1 MEREKVMM
9 ELLEMI
15 AIGYHT
21 FLYVPVLLTVAYICT
36 FFYQL
41 MIGDRDWT
49 YEGGK
54 IFLGIIS
61 IVSIAIVTMI
71 AYFIGLEE
79 SHGLAATLAF
89 ATLCLSR
96 LFHGFNCRSKEFI
109 FNIGLFSNMYSIG
122 AFVTGFVLLN
132 SILLLPQLN
141 SLFMVTDITLNQ
153 LGIIYLLGF
162 IPTLIIQMN
171 RWMKTNKE

>member
-1 MEREKVMM
+1 MIM

-49 YEGGK
+49 YEVVGK

-61 IVSIAIVTMI
+61 IVSIAIVKMVVLHLGGTVLMKQSLLFFQTLI
-71 AYFIGLEE
+71 AIEFLLQMTRYSITPNLLK
-79 SHGLAATLAF
+79 SKLR
-89 ATLCLSR
+89 TLC
-96 LFHGFNCRSKEFI
+96 
-109 FNIGLFSNMYSIG
+109 
-122 AFVTGFVLLN
+122 
-132 SILLLPQLN
+132 
-141 SLFMVTDITLNQ
+141 
-153 LGIIYLLGF
+153 F
-162 IPTLIIQMN
+162 IPMLFFLFGTVDFIMTIFFI
-171 RWMKTNKE
+171 K

>member
-49 YEGGK
+49 YEVVGK

-61 IVSIAIVTMI
+61 IVSIAIVKMVVLHLVGPVLIKQSLLFFQTLI
-71 AYFIGLEE
+71 AIEFLLYMSRYSITPNLLK
-79 SHGLAATLAF
+79 SKLR
-89 ATLCLSR
+89 TLC
-96 LFHGFNCRSKEFI
+96 
-109 FNIGLFSNMYSIG
+109 
-122 AFVTGFVLLN
+122 
-132 SILLLPQLN
+132 
-141 SLFMVTDITLNQ
+141 
-153 LGIIYLLGF
+153 F
-162 IPTLIIQMN
+162 IPMLFFFLVQLIS
-171 RWMKTNKE
+171 

>member
-49 YEGGK
+49 YEVVGK

-61 IVSIAIVTMI
+61 IVSIAIVKMVVLHLVGPVLIKQSLLFFQTLI
-71 AYFIGLEE
+71 AIEFLLYMSRYSFT
-79 SHGLAATLAF
+79 ATL
-89 ATLCLSR
+89 L
-96 LFHGFNCRSKEFI
+96 RSK
-109 FNIGLFSNMYSIG
+109 LKALY
-122 AFVTGFVLLN
+122 
-132 SILLLPQLN
+132 
-141 SLFMVTDITLNQ
+141 
-153 LGIIYLLGF
+153 F
-162 IPTLIIQMN
+162 IPTLFSLSVTVDFIMTIFLL
-171 RWMKTNKE
+171 K

>member
-1 MEREKVMM
+1 MIM

-49 YEGGK
+49 YEVVGK

-61 IVSIAIVTMI
+61 IVSIAIVKMVVLHLVGPVLIKQSLLFFQTLI
-71 AYFIGLEE
+71 AIEFLLQMTRYSITPNLLK
-79 SHGLAATLAF
+79 SKLR
-89 ATLCLSR
+89 TLC
-96 LFHGFNCRSKEFI
+96 
-109 FNIGLFSNMYSIG
+109 
-122 AFVTGFVLLN
+122 
-132 SILLLPQLN
+132 
-141 SLFMVTDITLNQ
+141 
-153 LGIIYLLGF
+153 F
-162 IPTLIIQMN
+162 IPMLFFVSVTVDFIMTIF
-171 RWMKTNKE
+171 

>member
-1 MEREKVMM
+1 MM

-49 YEGGK
+49 YEVVGK

-61 IVSIAIVTMI
+61 IVSIAIVKMVVLHLGGAVLMKQSLLFFQTLI
-71 AYFIGLEE
+71 AIEFLLQMTRYSITPNLLK
-79 SHGLAATLAF
+79 SKLR
-89 ATLCLSR
+89 TLC
-96 LFHGFNCRSKEFI
+96 
-109 FNIGLFSNMYSIG
+109 
-122 AFVTGFVLLN
+122 
-132 SILLLPQLN
+132 
-141 SLFMVTDITLNQ
+141 
-153 LGIIYLLGF
+153 F
-162 IPTLIIQMN
+162 IPMLFFVSVTVDFIMTIF
-171 RWMKTNKE
+171 

>member
-49 YEGGK
+49 YEVGK

-61 IVSIAIVTMI
+61 IVSIAIVKMVVLHLVGPVLIKQSLLFFQTLIAIEFLLYMI
-71 AYFIGLEE
+71 RYSITPNLLK
-79 SHGLAATLAF
+79 SKLR
-89 ATLCLSR
+89 TLC
-96 LFHGFNCRSKEFI
+96 
-109 FNIGLFSNMYSIG
+109 
-122 AFVTGFVLLN
+122 
-132 SILLLPQLN
+132 
-141 SLFMVTDITLNQ
+141 
-153 LGIIYLLGF
+153 F
-162 IPTLIIQMN
+162 IPMLFFLFGTVDFIMTIFLL
-171 RWMKTNKE
+171 K

>member
-1 MEREKVMM
+1 MEREKMIM

-49 YEGGK
+49 YEVVGK

-61 IVSIAIVTMI
+61 IVSIAIVKMVVLHLVGPVLIKQSLLFFQTLI
-71 AYFIGLEE
+71 AIEFLLYMSRYSFT
-79 SHGLAATLAF
+79 ATL
-89 ATLCLSR
+89 L
-96 LFHGFNCRSKEFI
+96 RSK
-109 FNIGLFSNMYSIG
+109 LKALY
-122 AFVTGFVLLN
+122 
-132 SILLLPQLN
+132 
-141 SLFMVTDITLNQ
+141 
-153 LGIIYLLGF
+153 F
-162 IPTLIIQMN
+162 IPTLFSLSVTVDFIMTIF
-171 RWMKTNKE
+171 

>member
-1 MEREKVMM
+1 MIM

-49 YEGGK
+49 YEVFGK

-61 IVSIAIVTMI
+61 IVSIAIVKMVVLHLVGPVLIKQSLLFFQTLI
-71 AYFIGLEE
+71 AIEFLLYMSRYSFT
-79 SHGLAATLAF
+79 ATL
-89 ATLCLSR
+89 L
-96 LFHGFNCRSKEFI
+96 RSK
-109 FNIGLFSNMYSIG
+109 LKALY
-122 AFVTGFVLLN
+122 
-132 SILLLPQLN
+132 
-141 SLFMVTDITLNQ
+141 
-153 LGIIYLLGF
+153 F
-162 IPTLIIQMN
+162 IPTLFSLSVTVDFIMTIFLL
-171 RWMKTNKE
+171 K

>member
-1 MEREKVMM
+1 MEREKLMM

-49 YEGGK
+49 YEVVGK

-61 IVSIAIVTMI
+61 IVSIAIVKMVVLHLVGPVLIKQSLLFFQTLI
-71 AYFIGLEE
+71 AIEFLLYMSRYSITPNLLK
-79 SHGLAATLAF
+79 SKLR
-89 ATLCLSR
+89 TLC
-96 LFHGFNCRSKEFI
+96 
-109 FNIGLFSNMYSIG
+109 
-122 AFVTGFVLLN
+122 
-132 SILLLPQLN
+132 
-141 SLFMVTDITLNQ
+141 
-153 LGIIYLLGF
+153 F
-162 IPTLIIQMN
+162 IPMLFFVSVTVDFIMTIFLL
-171 RWMKTNKE
+171 K

>member
-49 YEGGK
+49 YEVVGK

-61 IVSIAIVTMI
+61 IVSIAIVKMVVLHLGGPVLIKQSLLFFQTLI
-71 AYFIGLEE
+71 AIEFLLYMSRYSFT
-79 SHGLAATLAF
+79 ATL
-89 ATLCLSR
+89 L
-96 LFHGFNCRSKEFI
+96 RSK
-109 FNIGLFSNMYSIG
+109 LKALY
-122 AFVTGFVLLN
+122 
-132 SILLLPQLN
+132 
-141 SLFMVTDITLNQ
+141 
-153 LGIIYLLGF
+153 F
-162 IPTLIIQMN
+162 IPTLFSLSVTVDFIMTIFLL
-171 RWMKTNKE
+171 K